1 MAGVA
6 AVGSHN
12 KWPRCC
18 RSADERDEVA
28 SPHCKRITRLL
39 PLVAPLI
46 ISTRALAGHGAT
58 MTIRALGTFPL
69 SRGRGPAR
77 AHRSDFIIVGSLVIG
92 FCLASF
98 GARAQPMSCPVG
110 QIACPGGN
118 CVDTST
124 DPRNCGGC
132 GNSCAIGQACTAGA
146 CVTLSCPAGQ
156 SLCSGRCIDTSTD
169 IRNCGTCGNSCAIG
183 QACTAGMC
191 TSVAPPPPDIG
202 VFACQF
208 TVGDLAGN
216 TIVPTGITL
225 SGPAGQPCSNNYG
238 SSGFQVRPPFACQ
251 FTVGKLAGKTIV
263 PTGITLTGPAGA
275 SCSDNYG
282 SSGIQVPAQN

>member
-1 MAGVA
+1 
-6 AVGSHN
+6 
-12 KWPRCC
+12 
-18 RSADERDEVA
+18 
-28 SPHCKRITRLL
+28 
-39 PLVAPLI
+39 
-46 ISTRALAGHGAT
+46 
-58 MTIRALGTFPL
+58 MTIRALGTFAL
-69 SRGRGPAR
+69 SRQRDPAR
-77 AHRSDFIIVGSLVIG
+77 THRSDFIIVGSLVIG

-132 GNSCAIGQACTAGA
+132 GNSCAIGQACTAG
-146 CVTLSCPAGQ
+146 
-156 SLCSGRCIDTSTD
+156 
-169 IRNCGTCGNSCAIG
+169 
-183 QACTAGMC
+183 MC
-191 TSVAPPPPDIG
+191 TSVAPPPPDTG

-263 PTGITLTGPAGA
+263 PTGITLTGPAGT

-282 SSGIQVPAQN
+282 SSGTQVPAQN

>member
-1 MAGVA
+1 
-6 AVGSHN
+6 
-12 KWPRCC
+12 
-18 RSADERDEVA
+18 
-28 SPHCKRITRLL
+28 
-39 PLVAPLI
+39 
-46 ISTRALAGHGAT
+46 
-58 MTIRALGTFPL
+58 MTIRAPGTFAL
-69 SRGRGPAR
+69 SRQRGLAR
-77 AHRSDFIIVGSLVIG
+77 NHRSDFIVVGSLVIG

-110 QIACPGGN
+110 QIACPVGN

-124 DPRNCGGC
+124 DTRNCGGC

-156 SLCSGRCIDTSTD
+156 SLCSSSCINTSTDIRNCGRCGNSCAIGQACTAGVCVTLSCPAGQSLCSGSCINTSTD

-191 TSVAPPPPDIG
+191 TSVAPPPDPG

-208 TVGDLAGN
+208 TVGNLAGN

-251 FTVGKLAGKTIV
+251 FTVGKLAGNTIV

-275 SCSDNYG
+275 SCTDNYG
-282 SSGIQVPAQN
+282 SSGTQVSAQN